1 MRSVE
6 LVDLLVPPACA
17 GCGSRGSV
25 LCAACL
31 DRIRPA
37 TAETDRFVVADA
49 GVVIGDALLV
59 AIAACAYGGP
69 LRRALAALKYTGV
82 RRLAP
87 VLAELTLPAL
97 HRVAAISGGATLV
110 PVPIHGERRAVRGYN
125 QAQLIAAAL
134 GRHTGHPVAE
144 VLVRRHATTKQ
155 HRLNR
160 SARLANLRDAF
171 AVSGSV
177 PAVAIV
183 VDDIITTSATLEAC
197 AAALTTAGC
206 EAVYGVAVAREV

>member
-1 MRSVE
+1 M
-6 LVDLLVPPACA
+6 
-17 GCGSRGSV
+17 
-25 LCAACL
+25 
-31 DRIRPA
+31 
-37 TAETDRFVVADA
+37 ADA

-59 AIAACAYGGP
+59 AVAACAYGGP

-97 HRVAAISGGATLV
+97 HRVAAIGGRATLV
-110 PVPIHGERRAVRGYN
+110 PVPIHRERRAVRGYN

-134 GRHTGHPVAE
+134 AKRSGHPVAE
-144 VLVRRHATTKQ
+144 VLERRHATTKQ

-171 AVSGSV
+171 VASGPM

-197 AAALTTAGC
+197 AAALTMAGC